1 MAIYCVERS
10 AKSLGVVAN
19 AAEPKATDSGCVKAI
34 QRLLRFAGFMRVG
47 PPRGI
52 GIAPPSD
59 GICGGSEESAG
70 VEGVAVTPTWGR
82 RLGSSDA
89 ADRLQE

>member
-10 AKSLGVVAN
+10 AKNLGVVAN
-19 AAEPKATDSGCVKAI
+19 TAEPEATDSGCVKAI

-47 PPRGI
+47 SPRGI

-70 VEGVAVTPTWGR
+70 GEGVAVTSTGGR
-82 RLGSSDA
+82 RLGSSNPG
-89 ADRLQE
+89 DRLQE